1 MKPNTHQ
8 SLGRGLQVL
17 EAVASSGGKA
27 SLTEAARQRLKDLRE
42 PILDYAQSLST
53 RFGWTDAATVA
64 IQ

>member
-1 MKPNTHQ
+1 MQPNTHQ

-27 SLTEAARQRLKDLRE
+27 SLTGAARRTALHRST
-42 PILDYAQSLST
+42 AHQSLST
-53 RFGWTDAATVA
+53 RFGWTDAATVS